1 MSYRFIKAAL
11 LQGAI
16 IFLVAAC
23 SQGAINKASSSH
35 SSEWLLTDALYYNN
49 KPVNWQQR
57 RVNGCSTCL
66 IQNDSVLQ
74 PEGITRFNTLY
85 KDGEWVAVQ
94 EQSSLNVIR
103 LKLPLHTPYLYVEQ
117 LANGELK
124 LFNQQHTYK
133 TKIGEVINITFKKQ
147 LFSVVITAFTLQD
160 EKNVALPRRARL
172 NYTAVKLI

>member
-16 IFLVAAC
+16 ICFIAAC
-23 SQGAINKASSSH
+23 SQNAAYNTGNSH
-35 SSEWLLTDALYYNN
+35 GSEWLLTDTLYYKN

-66 IQNDSVLQ
+66 IKKDSVLQ

-85 KDGEWVAVQ
+85 KEGEWIAVQ

-133 TKIGEVINITFKKQ
+133 TKIGEVINITFEKQ
-147 LFSVVITAFTLQD
+147 LFSIVITAFILQD
-160 EKNVALPRRARL
+160 EKNAPLPRRAKL
-172 NYTAVKLI
+172 NYTALKLR